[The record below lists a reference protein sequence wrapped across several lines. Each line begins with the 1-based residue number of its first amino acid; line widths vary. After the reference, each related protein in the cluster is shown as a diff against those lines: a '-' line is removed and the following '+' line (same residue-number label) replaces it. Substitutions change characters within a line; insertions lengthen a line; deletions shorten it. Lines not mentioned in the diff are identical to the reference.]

1 MSNVG
6 LSAQLKYARRDL
18 GNLLFHFTR
27 RTPAQQAIPGSPPPP
42 PPNSAFDILIQILA
56 EGKLRG
62 GTGFVKGRYNCV
74 CFTESPISE
83 LGALFALSAAY
94 PINNMPR
101 YEPYGIAVK
110 KEWLYNRGGRPVI
123 YQHSQEFDFLPPQI
137 QWRHVRY
144 EPPYVDLTWEREWR
158 VCTIELTITPN
169 DVLVVV
175 PTAKEAHSIN
185 FRFSQLTQSI
195 DMSGRNIVYSNPTWT
210 AVSLDLFG
218 LGQ

>member
-1 MSNVG
+1 MNTIG

-18 GNLLFHFTR
+18 GNQLFHFTR
-27 RTPAQQAIPGSPPPP
+27 RTPVELVTPGFPSPPPP
-42 PPNSAFDILIQILA
+42 KTAFEVLIQILA

-62 GTGFVKGRYNCV
+62 GTGFVKGSYKCV

-83 LGALFALSAAY
+83 IGALFALSAAN
-94 PINNMPR
+94 PINNLPR

-110 KEWLYNRGGRPVI
+110 KEWLYEKKGRPVI
-123 YQHSQEFDFLPPQI
+123 YQHSQEFALLPPAI

-158 VCTIELTITPN
+158 VCAEELTITPN

-185 FRFSQLTQSI
+185 FQFSQLTQSV
-195 DMSGRNIVYSNPTWT
+195 DMTGRNIVYSSPTWT

-218 LGQ
+218 LSQ